1 MKKTIYLGDFR
12 DAFTR
17 AGRKQNFSYEGLEVL
32 FDYLEEIYPEYEL
45 DVIEICCEYE
55 EMTLEE
61 VNEAYGKEFETLD
74 DAAKWLNEST
84 IVCGQTDSSIIFAA
98 YSQWHA

>member
-12 DAFTR
+12 DAFIR
-17 AGRKQNFSYEGLEVL
+17 AGRKQNFTYEGLEVL

-45 DVIEICCEYE
+45 DVIEICCEYT

-61 VNEAYGKEFETLD
+61 VNEAYGEEFETLD
-74 DAAKWLNEST
+74 DATKWLNKNT
-84 IVCGQTDSSIIFAA
+84 IVCGETDSSIIFAA
-98 YSQWHA
+98 Y